1 MFYTQY
7 YDIACEI
14 NDYLEF
20 DSHVFPWKNN
30 ITSLKK
36 IYIMGMI
43 EIGPRDELKK
53 IYNKPA
59 NRNLKYC
66 SIAAISVV
74 LALLLTMLIFIEQL
88 SYRTILLM
96 KGFSGLFAIIFAVLY
111 GILIYRVNREY
122 IDRKR

>member
-1 MFYTQY
+1 
-7 YDIACEI
+7 
-14 NDYLEF
+14 
-20 DSHVFPWKNN
+20 
-30 ITSLKK
+30 
-36 IYIMGMI
+36 MI

-59 NRNLKYC
+59 NRKLKYY

-122 IDRKR
+122 INRKR

>member
-1 MFYTQY
+1 
-7 YDIACEI
+7 
-14 NDYLEF
+14 
-20 DSHVFPWKNN
+20 
-30 ITSLKK
+30 
-36 IYIMGMI
+36 MGMI

-59 NRNLKYC
+59 NRKLKYC

-122 IDRKR
+122 INRKR